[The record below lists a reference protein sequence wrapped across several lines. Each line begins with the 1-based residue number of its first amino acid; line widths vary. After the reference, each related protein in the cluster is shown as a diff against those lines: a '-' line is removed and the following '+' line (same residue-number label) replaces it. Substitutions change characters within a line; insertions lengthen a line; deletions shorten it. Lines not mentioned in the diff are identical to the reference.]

1 MSAFKTF
8 RSYFARGLAAL
19 LPTIATIWIFFQCY
33 AFVQE
38 HISGHIN
45 RGVVRIIVF
54 STDVY
59 PGIDADELRSYV
71 VGSYPSLQGDE
82 KAILAKMNDK
92 SVVRGARVAELE
104 EYYVDGPGQ
113 VIGFILAVVGVCFLG
128 AFLAS
133 VVGKW
138 IWHFFERALVNAP
151 LINRV
156 YPHIKQITDLV
167 FKGKD
172 RHQFNRVVAIEYPR
186 KDVWSVALVTG
197 KGPGKLSSTVK
208 KEFLSVFIPSSPTP
222 FTGYVIMVPKDEV
235 IELDMTVEQ
244 ALRFTVSGGVIT
256 PAEHKA
262 FQDSQNKEEK

>member
-1 MSAFKTF
+1 MTAFKTF

-33 AFVQE
+33 VFVQE

-45 RGVVRIIVF
+45 RGVVKVIVF
-54 STDVY
+54 SNDIY
-59 PGIDADELRSYV
+59 PHVDDEQLRMYV
-71 VGSYPSLQGDE
+71 IENNPSLQGDDA
-82 KAILAKMNDK
+82 AILAKMDDE
-92 SVVRGARVAELE
+92 SVVQTVRIAQAER
-104 EYYVDGPGQ
+104 YWVDGPGQ
-113 VIGFILAVVGVCFLG
+113 VTGFILAVVGVCFLG

-133 VVGKW
+133 FVGRW
-138 IWHFFERALVNAP
+138 IWHSFERVLVNAP

-167 FKGKD
+167 FSKKE
-172 RHQFNRVVAIEYPR
+172 QQKFNRVVAIQYPR

-197 KGPGKLSSTVK
+197 KGPGKLSAAVK
-208 KEFLSVFIPSSPTP
+208 TDFLSVFIPSSPTP

-262 FQDSQNKEEK
+262 FQERQNKEDE